1 MRLKAVICTLN
12 EAPSVGDIVRGCAEH
27 VDEVVVMDGGSEDGT
42 CEVAAAK
49 GARCVV
55 LDQRGKG
62 LAIRHAIATENADVL
77 VFIDADGSHD
87 PADIPR
93 LVEPI
98 ARDEAD
104 LVIGSRITG
113 GSEELHGSAD
123 HLVRSF
129 GTQVIQTAINLRFG
143 VKLTDVQNGYR
154 ALRTCVGRDLGLR
167 EVVFTIEQEMAM
179 RCLLK
184 GYRVMNV
191 PSREMRR
198 RHGKSRLSA
207 LKLGYR
213 YVWNAATLV
222 IQPRRGHE
230 DRRDVREPGAQRPA

>member
-1 MRLKAVICTLN
+1 MQVQAIICTLN
-12 EAPSVGDIVRGCAEH
+12 EAPSVGGIVRGCVEH

-42 CEVAAAK
+42 CELAAAK

-62 LAIRHAIATENADVL
+62 LAIRHAIATENAEVL

-98 ARDEAD
+98 LRDEAD

-113 GSEELHGSAD
+113 GSDELDGAAD
-123 HLVRSF
+123 HFVRAA
-129 GTQVIQTAINLRFG
+129 GTQVIQSLINLRFG
-143 VKLTDVQNGYR
+143 AKLTDVQNGYR
-154 ALRTCVGRDLGLR
+154 AIRTSVARGLGLR
-167 EVVFTIEQEMAM
+167 ETVFTIEQEMAM

-191 PSREMRR
+191 PSHELRR
-198 RHGKSRLSA
+198 QHGKSRLSA

-213 YVWNAATLV
+213 YVWNAASLLLR
-222 IQPRRGHE
+222 PRRSA
-230 DRRDVREPGAQRPA
+230 GAASDAEGP